1 MPPCPF
7 KEEYLNK
14 PSAIL
19 SFKKENGGFDSLFKP
34 LKQIN
39 LVSTTKSLAPA
50 AQAVLPKVTSSTAIM
65 VNAKKF
71 LQ

>member
-39 LVSTTKSLAPA
+39 LMPGVSTTVK
-50 AQAVLPKVTSSTAIM
+50 IRIR
-65 VNAKKF
+65 
-71 LQ
+71 